1 MNLLIVED
9 DARVARMLERG
20 LAAEGFAPTPVPCGS
35 DALAHIERF
44 DFNLILLDVRLPD
57 IDGFELCRRIRADG
71 HDVPVLMLTAREQ
84 VDDRVAGLNAGADD
98 YLTKPFAFE
107 ELLARINALSRRTRG
122 TTDNR
127 LQFSG
132 LCLDPGTREA
142 SLDGEPL
149 DLSARE
155 FALLQC
161 LMRGAPNV
169 LSRARL
175 LERVWGTGAEVTEN
189 TIDVYIG
196 YLRRKLRRRA
206 GEPRIQTVR
215 GMGYRLTT

>member
-9 DARVARMLERG
+9 DPRVARMLERG
-20 LAAEGFAPTPVPCGS
+20 LAAEGFTPTPVPCGS
-35 DALAHIERF
+35 DALAYIERF
-44 DFNLILLDVRLPD
+44 EFDLMLLDVRLPD
-57 IDGFELCRRIRADG
+57 IDGFTLCRRIRAAG
-71 HDVPVLMLTAREQ
+71 HDMPVLMLTAREQ

-107 ELLARINALSRRTRG
+107 ELIARINALSRRARATADTRLRF
-122 TTDNR
+122 DA
-127 LQFSG
+127 
-132 LCLDPGTREA
+132 LCLDPGTRQACLADET
-142 SLDGEPL
+142 L

-161 LMRGAPNV
+161 LMRDAPNV

-175 LERVWGTGAEVTEN
+175 LERVWGADAEVTEN

-196 YLRRKLRRRA
+196 YLRRKLRGAA
-206 GEPRIQTVR
+206 GGPYIQTVR
-215 GMGYRLTT
+215 GAGYRLTT